1 MNFALTKEQKM
12 LQKSIRQYIKKK
24 CPNSLVKELA
34 ASEKGY
40 SPELWKEMAELGWMG
55 LVFPDEYEGSNFSF
69 FDLVLFFEEMGYN
82 ICPGPLFSTLV
93 LSGLPILNYADNK
106 LKSEILPQI
115 STGEIILTM
124 AVTEENADYIP
135 SSIKT
140 SAIKE
145 GDEYIINGT
154 KLFVNDAHV
163 SDYILCVARTDE
175 TPNPEDGV
183 TLFMVNAKTP
193 GVEISLMKNV
203 TLEKP
208 CEVKFENVKVPAK
221 NIIGKLNNGWMIVND
236 TIEKAALV
244 KSAEMIGGARG
255 TMDLALQYAKERVQ
269 FQRPIG
275 SFQAVQQHFANMW
288 LGINGCRDLVY
299 LAASKTAKGE
309 HAEKEIAMAKAR
321 TGKIFREVT
330 TLGHQIF
337 GAIGYTME
345 HDMHL
350 YRRQAL
356 SGDITFG
363 NTYSQLDKIAVSLGL

>member
-1 MNFALTKEQKM
+1 MNFALSKEQKM
-12 LQKSIRQYIKKK
+12 LQKSVRQYIKKR
-24 CPNSLVKELA
+24 CPNTFVKELA

-40 SPELWKEMAELGWMG
+40 STELWKEMADLGWMG
-55 LVFPDEYEGSNFSF
+55 LVFPDEYEGSSFSF
-69 FDLVLFFEEMGYN
+69 FDLVIFFEEMGYN
-82 ICPGPLFSTLV
+82 ICPGPLFSTIV

-106 LKSEILPQI
+106 LKSKILPKI

-124 AVTEENADYIP
+124 AVTEENADYKP
-135 SSIKT
+135 ASIKT
-140 SAIKE
+140 SAIKK

-163 SDYILCVARTDE
+163 SDYILCAARTED
-175 TPNPEDGV
+175 TLNPDDGV
-183 TLFMVNAKTP
+183 TLFIVKATAP
-193 GVEISLMKNV
+193 GVNISLMKNV

-208 CEVKFENVKVPAK
+208 CEVNFENVIVPSE
-221 NIIGKLNNGWMIVND
+221 NIIGELNNGWMIVND

-244 KSAEMIGGARG
+244 KSAEMIGGASG

-288 LGINGCRDLVY
+288 LGINGCRHLVY
-299 LAASKTAKGE
+299 LAASKTDKGE
-309 HAEKEIAMAKAR
+309 NTEKEIAMAKAR
-321 TGKIFREVT
+321 TGKMFREVT

-337 GAIGYTME
+337 GAIGFTME

-356 SGDITFG
+356 SGDIAFG
-363 NTYSQLDKIAVSLGL
+363 NAYSQLDKVAVSLGL